1 MDNNNLTFIETLT
14 VEQFKAAQGVDKIDI
29 KPMPRRNLDGSIMK
43 DAEGKTL
50 YYEKKDNR
58 MFFTFGAKT
67 GAVSRNGIPNRPMIS
82 LVQGPDGDSFYL
94 LHEESTGGAPVLAS
108 F

>member
-1 MDNNNLTFIETLT
+1 MDNNLTFIETMT
-14 VEQFKAAQGVDKIDI
+14 VEQFKAAQKVDKIDI
-29 KPMPRRNLDGSIMK
+29 KPMPRRNPDGSIMK
-43 DAEGKTL
+43 DAEGKTM

-67 GAVSRNGIPNRPMIS
+67 GAVSRNGIPSKPMIS
-82 LVQGPDGDSFYL
+82 LVEGPDGASFYL
-94 LHEESTGGAPVLAS
+94 LHAEGSGGAPVLAS

>member
-1 MDNNNLTFIETLT
+1 MDNNLTFIETLT

-29 KPMPRRNLDGSIMK
+29 KPMPRRNPDGSIMK
-43 DAEGKTL
+43 DAEGKTI
-50 YYEKKDNR
+50 YYERKDNR

-67 GAVSRNGIPNRPMIS
+67 GAVSRNGIPSRPMIS
-82 LVQGPDGDSFYL
+82 LVRDSNGESFYL
-94 LHEESTGGAPVLAS
+94 LHEESTGGAPVLAT